1 MLPILFLLSGLL
13 IVSFVI
19 SVLRIRM
26 ERRMINEYT
35 RMGESLTKLMTRELN
50 ACSFI
55 TDPVQELEEEDYQAV
70 YNAYGIMRD
79 SFQDVRN
86 LYVIRLNE
94 SSGKMMIS
102 LGDFEGIPGS
112 DSGDFPDQ
120 KFKDYLKKIDA
131 GEENLALTRRL
142 KKGVLLTY
150 ARPVH
155 EQDDYK
161 CYACVDFSMDVQH
174 GQDLLFVW
182 QMLGIACEIVLV
194 ISLMDIYIVRRRIT
208 GPINAIA
215 NCTSKFA
222 YETEEDR
229 YRNLQM
235 MEELNIHTQ
244 DEIQKMYYTFMSV
257 MKECLYYMS
266 NLSRAQDNIQ
276 EQEEMLGQISK
287 TAFRDALTGVGN
299 QAAYNQVAEKLTQDI
314 ENKTAEFAIVMV
326 DVNNLKFINDTYGH
340 KMGDSYI
347 RGCCSMICNI
357 YKRPPVFRIGGD
369 EFIVVLQNEDYACR
383 LLRLTQM
390 SEMFKGS
397 YTQKDRE
404 DWERYSVSAGMAE
417 YTADDKTVEQVQ
429 KRADAEM
436 YANKMRFKKKFGS
449 YR

>member
-1 MLPILFLLSGLL
+1 MKEKERKKKGVNLSLSTRLPLIFIFSGMLSVL
-13 IVSFVI
+13 IVMPLLYFQ
-19 SVLRIRM
+19 LEKRM
-26 ERRMINEYT
+26 VREYT
-35 RMGESLTKLMTRELN
+35 GRAQSLIKLLARDLDGGWKDDYFELFSEANVFAVFQMQDGENQMIYEVGRNGEN
-50 ACSFI
+50 A
-55 TDPVQELEEEDYQAV
+55 EEVFFEDKQVVA
-70 YNAYGIMRD
+70 
-79 SFQDVRN
+79 
-86 LYVIRLNE
+86 
-94 SSGKMMIS
+94 
-102 LGDFEGIPGS
+102 
-112 DSGDFPDQ
+112 
-120 KFKDYLKKIDA
+120 YLKKICIKQKS
-131 GEENLALTRRL
+131 EALISHT
-142 KKGVLLTY
+142 KKGYRFVY
-150 ARPVH
+150 AECLADEEEEYRCHICV
-155 EQDDYK
+155 EFMLDSQRQQDI
-161 CYACVDFSMDVQH
+161 
-174 GQDLLFVW
+174 LFVIR
-182 QMLGIACEIVLV
+182 MFAIFGEIVLV
-194 ISLMDIYIVRRRIT
+194 ISLADIYVVRRRIT
-208 GPINAIA
+208 GPIDAIA
-215 NCTSKFA
+215 KCTNKFT

-229 YRNLQM
+229 YHNVQM
-235 MEELNIHTQ
+235 MEELNIQTG
-244 DEIQKMYYTFMSV
+244 DEIQNMYYTFMSV
-257 MKECLYYMS
+257 MKECLFYMS
-266 NLSRAQDNIQ
+266 SLSRAQDNIQ

-357 YKRPPVFRIGGD
+357 YKRSPVFRIGGD